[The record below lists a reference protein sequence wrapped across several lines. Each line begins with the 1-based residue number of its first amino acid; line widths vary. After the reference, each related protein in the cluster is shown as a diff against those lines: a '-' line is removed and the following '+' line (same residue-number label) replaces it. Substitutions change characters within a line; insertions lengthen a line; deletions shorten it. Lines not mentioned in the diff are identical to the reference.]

1 MSEERNYFWLNCG
14 YNRWRHTEPLEG
26 QTAVFE
32 SGASFNPTQG
42 YHAFKT
48 AKPGDKV
55 IYYQVQNQVGLLGFG
70 EILQVQT
77 GGNQKVS
84 IQFKFEQSLTMLSIE
99 YLKRSE
105 QLESRIKQM
114 TEQLF
119 NRITKEEFELIIG
132 LGQGAI
138 KIPRYF
144 LLTEEIQ
151 FEADQTYTIFTHTVN
166 GIKRNGYT
174 YYTQL
179 EIGDQIIFLSR
190 NANQSIIGTGEVS
203 DSIHKLPPQPGRTDS
218 TCIEIKYHEDINPVN
233 IGELNRHQTLKK
245 LYFLQDSSK
254 QSIANLTKAQYD
266 AMLDMSNG
274 TYKESSSNQY
284 EMSVQ
289 REQEN
294 EPKKDKPIILML
306 CDNKEDGLKKAKHY
320 VERELAKGIYTVG
333 HPDFSEE
340 MLYGRY
346 LPNESGALYY
356 REGFIT
362 GHITNSE
369 REWLVIDQFERIDPE
384 IFQLFL
390 NVLDGHEMTLP
401 RYNHEGKMVKWS
413 LEKDSFYRHN
423 PKWRMIGLC
432 YGSIE
437 DIKEQYSHQF
447 LKHCRVLHV
456 G

>member
-14 YNRWRHTEPLEG
+14 YNRWNHTENLEG
-26 QTAVFE
+26 QVAIFE

-42 YHAFKT
+42 YHAFKS

-55 IYYQVQNQVGLLGFG
+55 VYYQVQNQIGLLGYG
-70 EILQVQT
+70 EIINVQT
-77 GGNQKVS
+77 GSNQKVS
-84 IQFKFEQSLTMLSIE
+84 IQFKFEQSLTMLTVD

-105 QLESRIKQM
+105 QLETRMNQM

-119 NRITKEEFELIIG
+119 NKITKEEFELIVG
-132 LGQGAI
+132 LGQGDL

-144 LLTEEIQ
+144 LLTEEVH
-151 FEADQTYTIFTHTVN
+151 FEEDKVYTIFTHTVN

-179 EIGDQIIFLSR
+179 EIGDQLIFISK
-190 NANQSIIGTGEVS
+190 NANNSIIGIGEVTEG
-203 DSIHKLPPQPGRTDS
+203 IHKLPPQPGRTDS
-218 TCIEIKYHEDINPVN
+218 TCIKIKYNHDINPVN
-233 IGELNRHQTLKK
+233 TTELNKHQILKK
-245 LYFLQDSSK
+245 AYFLQDNSNY
-254 QSIANLTKAQYD
+254 SIAHLTKAQYE
-266 AMLDMSNG
+266 AMLEISNG
-274 TYKESSSNQY
+274 TYTEKQNNSY
-284 EMSVQ
+284 ELASPSVQ
-289 REQEN
+289 DTDA
-294 EPKKDKPIILML
+294 KKDKPIILMI
-306 CDNKEDGLKKAKHY
+306 CDNKEDGLKRAKHY
-320 VERELAKGIYTVG
+320 VERELAKGVYTTG

-340 MLYGRY
+340 MLYGKY

-362 GHITNSE
+362 GYITSSE
-369 REWLVIDQFERIDPE
+369 RKWLVIDQFERIDPE

-401 RYNHEGKMVKWS
+401 RYSHDGKMVKWS
-413 LEKDSFYRHN
+413 LDKDSFYRHN

-432 YGSIE
+432 YGTIE
-437 DIKEQYSHQF
+437 DVKQKYSHQF

>member
-14 YNRWRHTEPLEG
+14 YNRWNHTEPLEG
-26 QTAVFE
+26 QIAVFE

-48 AKPGDKV
+48 ARPGDKV
-55 IYYQVQNQVGLLGFG
+55 IYYQVQNQVGLLGYG
-70 EILQVQT
+70 EIVHVQT

-84 IQFKFEQSLTMLSIE
+84 IHFKFEKSLTMLSIE

-105 QLESRIKQM
+105 QLELRIKQI
-114 TEQLF
+114 TDQLF
-119 NRITKEEFELIIG
+119 NRISKEEFDLIIG

-144 LLTEEIQ
+144 LLSEEIP
-151 FEADQTYTIFTHTVN
+151 FEEDETYTIFTHTVN

-179 EIGDQIIFLSR
+179 EIGDQIVFLSR
-190 NANQSIIGTGEVS
+190 NANHSIIGTGEVS

-218 TCIEIKYHEDINPVN
+218 TCIKVKYHNDINPINV
-233 IGELNRHQTLKK
+233 GELNKHQSLKK
-245 LYFLQDSSK
+245 LYFLQENSK

-274 TYKESSSNQY
+274 TYQQRSNQQY
-284 EMSVQ
+284 EMPVQ
-289 REQEN
+289 REQET
-294 EPKKDKPIILML
+294 EHKKDKPIILML

-390 NVLDGHEMTLP
+390 NVLDGHEMTVP

-432 YGSIE
+432 YGTLE
-437 DIKEQYSHQF
+437 DIKQQYSHQF

>member
-1 MSEERNYFWLNCG
+1 MSEETNYFWLNCG
-14 YNRWRHTEPLEG
+14 YNRWNHTEPLEG
-26 QTAVFE
+26 QVAVFE

-42 YHAFKT
+42 FHAFKT

-55 IYYQVQNQVGLLGFG
+55 IYYQVQNQIGLLGYG
-70 EILQVQT
+70 EIVHVQT

-84 IQFKFEQSLTMLSIE
+84 IHFKFEKSLMLLSIE

-105 QLESRIKQM
+105 LLESRIKQI
-114 TEQLF
+114 TNQLF
-119 NRITKEEFELIIG
+119 NRITKDEFDLIIG
-132 LGQGAI
+132 LGLGEI

-144 LLTEEIQ
+144 LMSEEIQ
-151 FEADQTYTIFTHTVN
+151 FEEGENYTIFTHTVN
-166 GIKRNGYT
+166 GIKRNGYLH
-174 YYTQL
+174 YTQL
-179 EIGDQIIFLSR
+179 EIGDQIVFLNK
-190 NANQSIIGTGEVS
+190 NANYSIIGVGEVTE
-203 DSIHKLPPQPGRTDS
+203 SIHKLPPQPGRTDS
-218 TCIEIKYHEDINPVN
+218 TCINVKYERDINPVSVSN
-233 IGELNRHQTLKK
+233 LNKHQTLKK
-245 LYFLQDSSK
+245 LFFLQESSK
-254 QSIANLTKAQYD
+254 QSIANLTKAQYE
-266 AMLDMSNG
+266 AMMEMSNG
-274 TYKESSSNQY
+274 TYKAPSNNKFEMNVHKNY
-284 EMSVQ
+284 E
-289 REQEN
+289 EDTT
-294 EPKKDKPIILML
+294 KDKPIILMI
-306 CDNKEDGLKKAKHY
+306 CDNKEDGMKRAKHY
-320 VERELAKGIYTVG
+320 VERELAKGIYTTG

-413 LEKDSFYRHN
+413 LEKDSFYKHN

-432 YGSIE
+432 YGSID